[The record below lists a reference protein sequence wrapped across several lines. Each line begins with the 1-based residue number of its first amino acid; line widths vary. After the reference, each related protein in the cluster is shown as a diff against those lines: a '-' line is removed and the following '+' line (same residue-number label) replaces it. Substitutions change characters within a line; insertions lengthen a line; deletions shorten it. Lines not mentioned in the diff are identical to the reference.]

1 MDSKPGPLE
10 VRTGAAGQDNGGEE
24 VRASDV
30 YLVLKN
36 CCSQVMSGE
45 KQKIYIIFYKDVATN
60 ILFLT
65 AKDLFF
71 Y

>member
-10 VRTGAAGQDNGGEE
+10 VKTGAAGQDNGGEE

-36 CCSQVMSGE
+36 CCSQVISGE
-45 KQKIYIIFYKDVATN
+45 KQKIYIIF
-60 ILFLT
+60 
-65 AKDLFF
+65 
-71 Y
+71 